1 MTSRQWRLFD
11 RTNVMIR
18 KSTIAAFA
26 MMAVVGAASPAFALD
41 AHSPALNGGG
51 SIGYN
56 GTNVLTGAA
65 ANDYGLNG
73 GTSGLHAFAMV
84 PRAHVRSGLRAF
96 DMVLGAA
103 SGFDAPSATGG
114 GSTGY
119 NSYVGRDS

>member
-1 MTSRQWRLFD
+1 
-11 RTNVMIR
+11 MIR

-26 MMAVVGAASPAFALD
+26 IMAVVGAASPAFALD

-56 GTNVLTGAA
+56 STNVLTGTA
-65 ANDYGLNG
+65 ANDYGLNSPA
-73 GTSGLHAFAMV
+73 TSGLHAFAMV

-96 DMVLGAA
+96 DMVPGAA
-103 SGFDAPSATGG
+103 FGSDTPSATGG
-114 GSTGY
+114 GSIGY

>member
-1 MTSRQWRLFD
+1 
-11 RTNVMIR
+11 MIR

-26 MMAVVGAASPAFALD
+26 IMAVVGAASPAFALD

-56 GTNVLTGAA
+56 STNVLTGTA
-65 ANDYGLNG
+65 ANDYGLNSPETNAIAS

-96 DMVLGAA
+96 DMVPGAA
-103 SGFDAPSATGG
+103 FGFDTPLATGG
-114 GSTGY
+114 GSIGY
-119 NSYVGRDS
+119 NGYVGRDS

>member
-1 MTSRQWRLFD
+1 
-11 RTNVMIR
+11 MIR

-26 MMAVVGAASPAFALD
+26 IIAVVGAASPAFAFD

-56 GTNVLTGAA
+56 STNVLTGT
-65 ANDYGLNG
+65 ANDYGLNN

-103 SGFDAPSATGG
+103 SGFNTPSATGG

-119 NSYVGRDS
+119 NNYVGRDS

>member
-1 MTSRQWRLFD
+1 
-11 RTNVMIR
+11 MIR

-26 MMAVVGAASPAFALD
+26 IIAVVGAASPAFALD

-56 GTNVLTGAA
+56 RTNVLTGTA
-65 ANDYGLNG
+65 ANDYGLNN

-119 NSYVGRDS
+119 NSYVGRES

>member
-1 MTSRQWRLFD
+1 
-11 RTNVMIR
+11 MIR

-26 MMAVVGAASPAFALD
+26 IMAVVGAASPAFALD

-51 SIGYN
+51 STGYN
-56 GTNVLTGAA
+56 STNVLTGT
-65 ANDYGLNG
+65 ANDYGLNN

-103 SGFDAPSATGG
+103 SGSDTPSATGG

>member
-1 MTSRQWRLFD
+1 
-11 RTNVMIR
+11 MIR

-26 MMAVVGAASPAFALD
+26 ILAVVGAASPAFALD

-51 SIGYN
+51 SVGYN
-56 GTNVLTGAA
+56 STNVLTGAA
-65 ANDYGLNG
+65 ANEYGLNS

-84 PRAHVRSGLRAF
+84 PRAHIRAGLRAF

-103 SGFDAPSATGG
+103 SGFDTPSATGG
-114 GSTGY
+114 GSIGY